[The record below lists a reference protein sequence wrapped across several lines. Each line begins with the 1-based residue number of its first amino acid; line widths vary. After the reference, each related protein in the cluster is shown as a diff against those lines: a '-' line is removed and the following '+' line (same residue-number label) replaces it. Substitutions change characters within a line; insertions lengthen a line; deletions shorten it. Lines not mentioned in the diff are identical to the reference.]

1 MYNIAFLKYFINVNM
16 KWVCLCRV
24 HIFAKAMNEILFGND
39 NEEKKT
45 SDFLI
50 FADENLG
57 DFFKWISYFG
67 LV

>member
-1 MYNIAFLKYFINVNM
+1 M

-24 HIFAKAMNEILFGND
+24 HIFEKDINEILFGND

-57 DFFKWISYFG
+57 DFFKWINYFG
-67 LV
+67 FV

>member
-1 MYNIAFLKYFINVNM
+1 M

-24 HIFAKAMNEILFGND
+24 HIFEKDINEILFGND

-57 DFFKWISYFG
+57 DFFLMDQLFWFC
-67 LV
+67 LNNNCLW